1 LKSYSFTKSQFFKD
15 MAWGGLPETDVFN
28 SLSSSDNTR
37 IINRLNAENT
47 GEPKGNVAPMGIPA
61 CD

>member
-1 LKSYSFTKSQFFKD
+1 

>member
-1 LKSYSFTKSQFFKD
+1 

-37 IINRLNAENT
+37 INNRLNTENT
-47 GEPKGNVAPMGIPA
+47 GEPKGNIAPKGIPA
-61 CD
+61 HD